1 MNRIFFFG
9 CSYTHFAWPTWADL
23 VGVHL
28 TGYDI
33 AQPEVQNHNYVSYN
47 FGVSGSSNS
56 AITQRILTAH
66 AQYGFSE
73 GDTVCVQWTSK
84 YRHSIAKTIVEHDR
98 IDYADPNYSVSHC
111 FWQQVTARHLLNKIK
126 ADCGANI
133 FEFDFDAA
141 ESEQIS
147 DVTDFDANLLHI
159 MHSHSSGNS
168 VWADLARHGG
178 HKADDDPW
186 YDLSC
191 HIDAHPSPREHASVA
206 RAVLHHLNAGELSE
220 GAVAHSEAAQDLLL
234 YQWNNSE
241 QLLDSVNH
249 TVQPNGDPWYDHE
262 DWRTLTQV
270 VRLSY
275 VSEIHSENGMSC
287 EPHEDGSIQAI
298 QRLLNG

>member
-23 VGVHL
+23 VGIHV

-33 AQPEVQNHNYVSYN
+33 AQPEVQNHNCVSYN

-66 AQYGFSE
+66 AQYGFGV

-84 YRHSIAKTIVEHDR
+84 YRHSVAKTIVEHDR

-126 ADCGANI
+126 SECGANI

-141 ESEQIS
+141 ESDKIS
-147 DVTDFDANLLHI
+147 DVTDFDAHLLHI
-159 MHSHSSGNS
+159 MHSHSSGNP
-168 VWADLARHGG
+168 VWADLALEGG
-178 HKADDDPW
+178 HNWGEDPW
-186 YDLSC
+186 YTQTK
-191 HIDAHPSPREHASVA
+191 HIDAHPSPHHHACVA
-206 RAVLHHLNAGELSE
+206 RAVLHRLGAGELSDR
-220 GAVAHSEAAQDLLL
+220 AVAHSEAAQDLLQ

-241 QLLDSVNH
+241 QLCDSHNH
-249 TVQPNGDPWYDHE
+249 THQPDGDPWCDHE
-262 DWRTLTQV
+262 DWRVLTQV
-270 VRLSY
+270 VRKSY

-287 EPHEDGSIQAI
+287 EPHEDGGIQAI